1 MSMDLTGINNIN
13 EYYTNHYFASVFEEN
28 AADTLGA
35 WRASAKESEE
45 LRTPWSLLR
54 DCARQY
60 YVLHDK
66 SIRARNGVQVL
77 PSIVEMADSVLSALG
92 FGEAA
97 PITVPVVDNV
107 ETYPYLEVKK
117 HDGAPLL
124 WVLLSTDA
132 EVDDSGLMHGACFDA
147 ASVNTQTS
155 GTTVTSIANEELISK
170 VFFSMGEPP
179 RWILL
184 FGESSIALV
193 DRNKWNEKRYLEF
206 DLDEIFGRRE
216 ESTLQA
222 MSVLLHHDSLC
233 PDEGGSLLDEL
244 DENSHKHAS
253 GVSQDLKYA
262 LRKSIELL
270 GNEVLYDLSH
280 RQGRDLN
287 ADPVDASALSM
298 ECLRYMYRMLFVLF
312 IESRPELGYAPMKA
326 QAYVQ
331 GYSLDSLR
339 DIADNINEDTAAVG
353 DGFYL
358 HETLSKL
365 YNLIYNGYPETEEEL
380 KTLQQSDS
388 VHDIFV
394 IEPLKAHIFDPEF
407 TPMLTA
413 AKIRNCVMLQIIK
426 KMSLTRE
433 SGRRGARR
441 GRISYSTLG
450 INQMGAVYEALLS
463 YRGFIAQE
471 TLFEVKRERDE
482 INELDVGYFVPEREL
497 TNYTEAERARYPD
510 GKLRKY
516 EKGTFIYRL
525 AGREREKSASYYT
538 PEVLTKCLVKYA
550 LKELLEGKTADE
562 ILHLTVM
569 EPAMGS
575 AAFLNEAITQL
586 AEAYLDRKQK
596 ETGKEVSHEK
606 RSEEL
611 QRIKMYIADR
621 NVYGI
626 DLNPIAVELAEVSLW
641 LNTIFGGGYVPWF
654 NTQLVCGNS
663 LIGARRQCYHIS
675 QLQATGTHWYDS
687 EPERIPTDGKRK
699 PKSQVY
705 HFFAGDT
712 GMASYT
718 DKVIKSLAPDN
729 IKAIKEWNKQFTKPF
744 SDDDVQTALRLSDV
758 VDKLWAQVVELRRE
772 IDEKTSDSLSVW
784 GQPEETVASRTT
796 IREKDMIYKKL
807 YLSEEMRNA
816 GPYARLKFAM
826 DYWCALWFWPIDK
839 ADLLPSRSEF
849 LADMG
854 FILEGTI
861 DTFASV
867 SKEVK
872 MGQLSLFPS
881 EAEQLV
887 LDMSEQYR
895 GMGVV
900 DIPKLC
906 AQQPRLGLVRDI
918 AQQNHFMHWELEFAD
933 LFAERG
939 GFDLIIGN
947 PPWIKMEWNEQNV
960 LSDTQPMFV
969 VKNLT
974 ATQTTQH
981 RTEALESAATRALY
995 FSEYESMS
1003 GTQSFL
1009 NAVQNYADL
1018 KGQQTNLYK
1027 CFLPQAWRFGGKAGV
1042 SAFVHPDGVYD
1053 DPNGGALR
1061 EKLYQRLRKHFQ
1073 FQNERKLFSEV
1084 ANRAVYALN
1093 IYSNASSTVFESIS
1107 NLFEVHTIDECYQ
1120 EPISPNVG
1128 GIKDGDEW
1136 NTQGHPERIIHV
1148 GRSELLLFAKLFDG
1162 SDNWRQAR
1170 LPVLHAQALVDVL
1183 RCFARQEKTLGDMQ
1197 DKVFTTEMWHE
1208 TNAQND
1214 GTIRRNVHFPESIV
1228 DMIYSGPHIGVANP
1242 LFQASQRNCSTHRA
1256 FDSLDLANL
1265 PENYLQRCN
1274 YSPACEISEYLRR
1287 VPSTPWGIKANKEFR
1302 IIARKMLNLAGER
1315 TLVGGCVAPE
1325 TTHTNGLIGF
1335 NFQNENDML
1344 AFLSFVASIP
1354 FDYFIKAMGKANLYG
1369 DNAGK
1374 LPLPKGNVDLL
1385 ARGMLLNCVHKEYAP
1400 LWLRTWN
1407 ENYLS
1412 LIWSKPDSRLHPE
1425 RFTSL
1430 SSKWT
1435 WDTPL
1440 RTDYERRQALV
1451 EIDVLTAMALGMTLD
1466 QLKTIYRIQ
1475 FPVLQSYESDTWYD
1489 AKGRIVFTNNR
1500 SLTGVGYDRPTW
1512 ENGIKGATA
1521 GKKFTRTFTDDTMPG
1536 GPVERT
1542 IEYVAPFDRCDREQ
1556 DYETAWK
1563 FFEEKY
1569 S

>member
-28 AADTLGA
+28 AADTLSA
-35 WRASAKESEE
+35 WRASAKETEE

-66 SIRARNGVQVL
+66 SLRARNAVQVL
-77 PSIVEMADSVLSALG
+77 PSVVEMTDRVLSALG
-92 FGEAA
+92 FENAS
-97 PITVPVVDNV
+97 PLTVPVADNV

-117 HDGAPLL
+117 NDGSPLL

-132 EVDDSGLMHGACFDA
+132 EDDSGLMHGACFDA
-147 ASVNTQTS
+147 PSVNTQGS
-155 GTTVTSIANEELISK
+155 GITVTPIQNEELISK

-233 PDEGGSLLDEL
+233 PAEGGSLLDEL

-262 LRKSIELL
+262 LRESIELL

-287 ADPVDASALSM
+287 AEPVDAAALSM

-339 DIADNINEDTAAVG
+339 DIADSINEDTSAVG

-365 YNLIYNGYPETEEEL
+365 YDLIYNGYPETEEEL
-380 KTLQQSDS
+380 KTLQRSDS

-426 KMSLTRE
+426 KMSLTRDT
-433 SGRRGARR
+433 GRRGARR

-497 TNYTEAERARYPD
+497 PNYTEAERARYPD

-596 ETGKEVSHEK
+596 ETGKEVPHES
-606 RSEEL
+606 RAEEL
-611 QRIKMYIADR
+611 QRVKMYIADR

-663 LIGARRQCYHIS
+663 LIGARRQCYHVS

-687 EPERIPTDGKRK
+687 APERIPTDGKRK
-699 PKSQVY
+699 PKTQVY
-705 HFFAGDT
+705 HFFTGDT
-712 GMASYT
+712 GMVSYT
-718 DKVIKSLAPDN
+718 DKVIKSLAPDG
-729 IKAIKEWNKQFTKPF
+729 IKAIKDWNKAFTKPF
-744 SDDDVQTALRLSDV
+744 SDDDVQTALRLSSV
-758 VDKLWAQVVELRRE
+758 VDRLWEQVVALRRE
-772 IDEKTSDSLSVW
+772 IDEKTNDPLSVW
-784 GQPEETVASRTT
+784 GQHEETAASRTT

-826 DYWCALWFWPIDK
+826 DYWCALWFWPIGK
-839 ADLLPSRSEF
+839 AELLPSRSEF

-861 DTFASV
+861 DTFAAA
-867 SKEVK
+867 SKETK
-872 MGQLSLFPS
+872 MGQLSLFPT

-887 LDMSEQYR
+887 LDMSAQYSDM
-895 GMGVV
+895 GMV
-900 DIPKLC
+900 DIPGVCEK
-906 AQQPRLGLVRDI
+906 QPRLGLVRDI
-918 AQQNHFMHWELEFAD
+918 ARQNRFMHWELEFAD
-933 LFAERG
+933 LFAQRG

-947 PPWIKMEWNEQNV
+947 PPWIKIEWNEQGV
-960 LSDTQPMFV
+960 LSDSHPMFA

-974 ATQTTQH
+974 ATQTTLH
-981 RTEALESAATRALY
+981 RAEALESAATRLMY

-1003 GTQSFL
+1003 GQQAFL
-1009 NAVQNYADL
+1009 NAVENYPLL
-1018 KGQQTNLYK
+1018 KGQQTNLFK
-1027 CFLPQAWRFGGKAGV
+1027 CFLPQAWDFSSKAGV
-1042 SAFVHPDGVYD
+1042 SAFVHPEGVYD
-1053 DPNGGALR
+1053 DPRGGALR
-1061 EKLYQRLRKHFQ
+1061 EKLYARLRKHFM
-1073 FQNERKLFSEV
+1073 FANERKLFSEV
-1084 ANRAVYALN
+1084 DHHTQFSLNVYGGPLMPSFAL
-1093 IYSNASSTVFESIS
+1093 Y
-1107 NLFEVHTIDECYQ
+1107 TIHFY
-1120 EPISPNVG
+1120 NV
-1128 GIKDGDEW
+1128 KE
-1136 NTQGHPERIIHV
+1136 
-1148 GRSELLLFAKLFDG
+1148 
-1162 SDNWRQAR
+1162 
-1170 LPVLHAQALVDVL
+1170 
-1183 RCFARQEKTLGDMQ
+1183 
-1197 DKVFTTEMWHE
+1197 
-1208 TNAQND
+1208 
-1214 GTIRRNVHFPESIV
+1214 
-1228 DMIYSGPHIGVANP
+1228 
-1242 LFQASQRNCSTHRA
+1242 
-1256 FDSLDLANL
+1256 
-1265 PENYLQRCN
+1265 
-1274 YSPACEISEYLRR
+1274 EYL
-1287 VPSTPWGIKANKEFR
+1287 I
-1302 IIARKMLNLAGER
+1302 
-1315 TLVGGCVAPE
+1315 
-1325 TTHTNGLIGF
+1325 
-1335 NFQNENDML
+1335 
-1344 AFLSFVASIP
+1344 
-1354 FDYFIKAMGKANLYG
+1354 
-1369 DNAGK
+1369 
-1374 LPLPKGNVDLL
+1374 
-1385 ARGMLLNCVHKEYAP
+1385 
-1400 LWLRTWN
+1400 
-1407 ENYLS
+1407 
-1412 LIWSKPDSRLHPE
+1412 
-1425 RFTSL
+1425 
-1430 SSKWT
+1430 
-1435 WDTPL
+1435 
-1440 RTDYERRQALV
+1440 
-1451 EIDVLTAMALGMTLD
+1451 
-1466 QLKTIYRIQ
+1466 
-1475 FPVLQSYESDTWYD
+1475 
-1489 AKGRIVFTNNR
+1489 
-1500 SLTGVGYDRPTW
+1500 
-1512 ENGIKGATA
+1512 
-1521 GKKFTRTFTDDTMPG
+1521 
-1536 GPVERT
+1536 
-1542 IEYVAPFDRCDREQ
+1542 
-1556 DYETAWK
+1556 
-1563 FFEEKY
+1563 
-1569 S
+1569 